1 MATSVIP
8 NLKVRRKTTSS
19 VGTNASGFVDVR
31 AMLNTQTQVPLQAY
45 VYSASYPNGLIGTLL
60 CTGSSQSGNYW
71 IKVTDS
77 GAGTAI
83 TNTPVEAT
91 VHYVEI

>member
-1 MATSVIP
+1 MATSIIP
-8 NLKVRRKTTSS
+8 NYLKVRRTKSTLY
-19 VGTNASGFVDVR
+19 TNANGFI
-31 AMLNTQTQVPLQAY
+31 NTVGIINAQKQVPLQAY